1 MEPLT
6 MTDVVELVISKSF
19 TTALFALRRAIE
31 SAGMVVF
38 ACIDHSGA
46 AQDIGLSLPPTILL
60 LYGNAKGGSPA
71 MIWAPQIALDL
82 PLRVLLR
89 QDHDGKVLLAYHP
102 VAPLLCAA
110 GIPATIAERLMN
122 AEQAVMVDASR

>member
-1 MEPLT
+1 MK
-6 MTDVVELVISKSF
+6 DVVELVVPKPF

-38 ACIDHSGA
+38 AVIDHSGA
-46 AQDIGLSLPPTILL
+46 AQAVGISIPPTLL
-60 LYGNAKGGSPA
+60 ILYGNARGGSPA
-71 MIWAPQIALDL
+71 MICAPEIALDL

-89 QDHDGKVLLAYHP
+89 QGHDGRVVLSYHP

-110 GIPATIAERLMN
+110 DIPPSIAERLMDS
-122 AEQAVMVDASR
+122 EHAVMEDAVR